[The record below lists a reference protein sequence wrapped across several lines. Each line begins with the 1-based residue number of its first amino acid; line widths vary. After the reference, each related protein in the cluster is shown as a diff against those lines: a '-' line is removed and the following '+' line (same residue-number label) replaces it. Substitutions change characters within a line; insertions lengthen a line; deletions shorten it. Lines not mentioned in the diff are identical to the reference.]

1 MPLLMNAG
9 ILLQKT
15 IDMKKLFIAL
25 FVLLKLNGTAQT
37 GYSPEQM
44 QVMIK
49 MRDLKN
55 SLIAKDSVT
64 LSGLMADD
72 VTYGHT
78 NGIIQ
83 TKAQL
88 IRSVM
93 SGEQDYKTIEPS
105 NINVRIYENTGVVTM
120 NSKVIMNYQD
130 KPLELNMFVTL
141 VWIKNNNDWKL
152 VARQS
157 VKL

>member
-1 MPLLMNAG
+1 
-9 ILLQKT
+9 
-15 IDMKKLFIAL
+15 MKKIILSIGVAILIPLFSIAQNN
-25 FVLLKLNGTAQT
+25 KLET
-37 GYSPEQM
+37 E
-44 QVMIK
+44 VMMK
-49 MRDLKN
+49 MLSLKN
-55 SLIAKDSVT
+55 SLIGKDSVT
-64 LSGLMADD
+64 LTYLLAGD

-105 NINVRIYENTGVVTM
+105 NMNIRIYENTAVVTM

-130 KPLELNMFVTL
+130 KPLEMNMFVTL
-141 VWIKNNNDWKL
+141 VWIKNKNDWKL

>member
-1 MPLLMNAG
+1 MLL
-9 ILLQKT
+9 KT
-15 IDMKKLFIAL
+15 IDMKKIFFAV
-25 FVLLKLNGTAQT
+25 FVLLTLKGTAQS

-44 QVMIK
+44 QVLMK

-55 SLIAKDSVT
+55 SLIGKDSVT
-64 LSGLMADD
+64 LSSLLADD

-83 TKAQL
+83 SKAQL

-105 NINVRIYENTGVVTM
+105 NMNTRVYNNTGVVTM

>member
-1 MPLLMNAG
+1 
-9 ILLQKT
+9 
-15 IDMKKLFIAL
+15 MKRCFIVL
-25 FVLLKLNGTAQT
+25 FVLFALNGNSQS

-44 QVMIK
+44 QVLMK
-49 MRDLKN
+49 MRELKN
-55 SLIAKDSVT
+55 ALIEKDSVGLST
-64 LSGLMADD
+64 VLSGD

-105 NINVRIYENTGVVTM
+105 NMEVRMYGNTGVATM
-120 NSKVIMNYQD
+120 NSKVVMNYQD
-130 KPLELNMFVTL
+130 KPLEINMFITM
-141 VWIKNNNDWKL
+141 VWIRSDTEWKL